1 MIPIDKINVV
11 IKKAQTRLIGYQHED
26 GSMYGAIDFHIWAN
40 AAYLLLID
48 YCGIKHDK
56 KEYLINWVIKNQNID
71 GSWGI

>member
-1 MIPIDKINVV
+1 
-11 IKKAQTRLIGYQHED
+11 
-26 GSMYGAIDFHIWAN
+26 MYGAIDFHIWAN

-48 YCGIKHDK
+48 YCGIDHDK